1 MSTLSIR
8 IPDSLHDSLKRVSRK
23 DSISINQFVA
33 AAVAEKVT
41 ALETETYL
49 KTRAARGT
57 KSRFSEILRKVPD
70 VKAEPEAES
79 SN

>member
-8 IPDSLHDSLKRVSRK
+8 IPDSLHESLKRVSK
-23 DSISINQFVA
+23 EDSISINQFVA

-49 KTRAARGT
+49 KARAARGT
-57 KSRFSEILRKVPD
+57 KPRFSEILKKVPD
-70 VKAEPEAES
+70 VKPEPEE
-79 SN
+79 

>member
-8 IPDSLHDSLKRVSRK
+8 IPDSLHESLKRVSRE

-41 ALETETYL
+41 ALETENYI
-49 KTRAARGT
+49 KARATRGS
-57 KSRFSEILRKVPD
+57 KSRFSEILMKVPD
-70 VKAEPEAES
+70 VRPEPEDEIK
-79 SN
+79 

>member
-8 IPDSLHDSLKRVSRK
+8 IQDSLHESLKRVSRE

-41 ALETETYL
+41 ALETETYI
-49 KTRAARGT
+49 KARAARGS
-57 KSRFSEILRKVPD
+57 KSRFSEILEKVPD
-70 VKAEPEAES
+70 LKTEEES
-79 SN
+79 T